1 MKETERM
8 KVKETVSRY
17 KMIPKGSRVLVAV
30 SGGADSMSLL
40 NWLFEN
46 RGLYKAE
53 IFAAHFNHGLRG
65 EESDRDAR
73 FVRDFCEEKGIPLET
88 GGADVASYARENGLG
103 TEEAARNLRYG
114 FLEKTAEKLG
124 CGLIATAHNSDDNA
138 ETVLFNLARGS
149 GMKGICGIPPVRGN
163 IIRPLLG
170 TTRAEIEEYLELKG
184 IAHVEDSTNALDDY
198 SRNLIRHKV
207 MPVLKEINPGFSASV
222 LRMGTLLRD
231 DDAVL
236 DAMAEELIRKSAE
249 CGSIPIKALKE
260 AGKSIGCRAIRQMCP
275 GSISMVHAE
284 VLYELAMTGGTG
296 YSDIPGLRV
305 RKENGKLYF

>member
-1 MKETERM
+1 M

-65 EESDRDAR
+65 GESDRDER

-124 CGLIATAHNSDDNA
+124 W
-138 ETVLFNLARGS
+138 
-149 GMKGICGIPPVRGN
+149 
-163 IIRPLLG
+163 
-170 TTRAEIEEYLELKG
+170 TTRRLSFSTSPEAAE
-184 IAHVEDSTNALDDY
+184 
-198 SRNLIRHKV
+198 
-207 MPVLKEINPGFSASV
+207 
-222 LRMGTLLRD
+222 
-231 DDAVL
+231 
-236 DAMAEELIRKSAE
+236 
-249 CGSIPIKALKE
+249 
-260 AGKSIGCRAIRQMCP
+260 
-275 GSISMVHAE
+275 
-284 VLYELAMTGGTG
+284 
-296 YSDIPGLRV
+296 
-305 RKENGKLYF
+305 